1 MNRENILIAI
11 LGVLALGTI
20 GLEIFISGQET
31 TKVESTLFGVL
42 QFVFSIA
49 FAWFLSKNNSKSE
62 FETQQKKFAVA
73 AFRRIKEIESQTT
86 HLIERLGKAITD
98 RGRSHI
104 HELDIAR
111 TLAVSINE
119 TTQSSKLDWADVIGE
134 QIEALDKIQNIQ
146 RQKALIKSTHGEP
159 ELPALTESDPRINKL
174 EDELESLKNNL
185 SSELKLMA
193 ERDELTTKEELENEL
208 AESGFLELTAFGG
221 GSDDFATE
229 RDIATLEIGEELLV
243 TIEDIGD
250 RIATL
255 VAKDSGG
262 KIVGSFLNLYNG
274 NYAEFT
280 HYVCDALEKSKFK
293 VKVSKLDGEDDESGR
308 KYFKAIASCA

>member
-1 MNRENILIAI
+1 MKRENILIAI

-20 GLEIFISGQET
+20 GLEIFISGQGT
-31 TKVESTLFGVL
+31 TKIESTLFGVL

-49 FAWFLSKNNSKSE
+49 FAWFLSKSNSKSE
-62 FETQQKKFAVA
+62 FEAQQKKFAVA

-146 RQKALIKSTHGEP
+146 RQKALIKSIHGES
-159 ELPALTESDPRINKL
+159 ELPALTESNPRISTL
-174 EDELESLKNNL
+174 EEELDSLKNNL

-193 ERDELTTKEELENEL
+193 KRDDPTTKEELEREL
-208 AESGFLELTAFGG
+208 SESGFLELTAFGG
-221 GSDDFATE
+221 GSGDFLIE
-229 RDIATLEIGEELLV
+229 RDIATLEIDEELLV

-255 VAKDSGG
+255 VAKDSDG

-274 NYAEFT
+274 SYAEFT
-280 HYVCDALEKSKFK
+280 HYVCDTLEKSKFE
-293 VKVSKLDGEDDESGR
+293 VRVSKLDGEDDESGR
-308 KYFKAIASCA
+308 KYFKAIAS